1 MEGSDGGGRQKGVQ
15 RTSVQ
20 PRPLKK
26 IRSPDRRHHYSSTST
41 SSSSSSSQCSSNSNP
56 VSSSFSGPPVSS
68 SSTLYSK
75 PIFPFASA
83 GSSRAVV
90 DPTLSPPARSSLH
103 HQPPPW
109 QQQQMISFGR
119 HHPHQ
124 IRTYPPSPPFMTT
137 EEAASTQQQLQH
149 RVYQEQYL
157 LRYWS
162 EALNLN
168 PRARMVMAMSRPLH
182 PSSLCPRPLLPP
194 IPTPAK
200 LYRGVRQRHWGKWV
214 AEIRLP
220 RNRSR
225 LWLGT
230 FNTAEEAALA
240 YDREAFKL
248 RGENAKL
255 NFPHLF
261 LGTGGGSGDRGG
273 ASCSS
278 SSSSPPATP
287 EEARPQTIH
296 HQLQPRPP
304 PPVAFETAGVT
315 ATVIGSSS
323 SGDGS
328 ASGLDESGGSEPTAP
343 ETTTPE
349 MVWGNTAAAAEE
361 WFSTWGPGSSIWDDI
376 DGANSLLL
384 HSRFTS
390 FADMDPSNAA
400 PPSSA
405 ATTTASPDAD
415 ASSTAGPGPSSSVF
429 LWKE

>member
-1 MEGSDGGGRQKGVQ
+1 MEGRDGGGRQKGVE
-15 RTSVQ
+15 RTSVP
-20 PRPLKK
+20 PRLLKK
-26 IRSPDRRHHYSSTST
+26 IRSPDRRHHSSSTST
-41 SSSSSSSQCSSNSNP
+41 SSSSS
-56 VSSSFSGPPVSS
+56 
-68 SSTLYSK
+68 

-90 DPTLSPPARSSLH
+90 DPTLSPPARSR
-103 HQPPPW
+103 

-119 HHPHQ
+119 YHPHQ
-124 IRTYPPSPPFMTT
+124 IRTYRPSPP
-137 EEAASTQQQLQH
+137 EEAAATQQQLQH
-149 RVYQEQYL
+149 RVYPEQYL

-168 PRARMVMAMSRPLH
+168 PRARM
-182 PSSLCPRPLLPP
+182 PRPLLPP

-248 RGENAKL
+248 RGANAKL

-287 EEARPQTIH
+287 EEARPETIH
-296 HQLQPRPP
+296 HQLQPPP
-304 PPVAFETAGVT
+304 SPPVA
-315 ATVIGSSS
+315 S
-323 SGDGS
+323 
-328 ASGLDESGGSEPTAP
+328 P
-343 ETTTPE
+343 ETPTPANPQPHE

-400 PPSSA
+400 PPPSA

-415 ASSTAGPGPSSSVF
+415 ASSTPAPGSSSLF

>member
-1 MEGSDGGGRQKGVQ
+1 MEGRDGGGRQKGVE
-15 RTSVQ
+15 RTSVP
-20 PRPLKK
+20 PRLLKK
-26 IRSPDRRHHYSSTST
+26 IRSPDRRHHSSSTST
-41 SSSSSSSQCSSNSNP
+41 SSSSSSSRS
-56 VSSSFSGPPVSS
+56 PVSS
-68 SSTLYSK
+68 SSTSYSK

-119 HHPHQ
+119 YHPHQ
-124 IRTYPPSPPFMTT
+124 IRTYRPSPP
-137 EEAASTQQQLQH
+137 EEAAATQQQLQH
-149 RVYQEQYL
+149 RVYPEQYL

-168 PRARMVMAMSRPLH
+168 PRARMVMAMSRPLY

-248 RGENAKL
+248 RGANAKL

-287 EEARPQTIH
+287 EEARPETIH
-296 HQLQPRPP
+296 HQLQPPP
-304 PPVAFETAGVT
+304 SPPVAFETAG
-315 ATVIGSSS
+315 
-323 SGDGS
+323 
-328 ASGLDESGGSEPTAP
+328 AP
-343 ETTTPE
+343 ETPTPANPQPHE

-400 PPSSA
+400 PPPSA
-405 ATTTASPDAD
+405 ATTTASPDA
-415 ASSTAGPGPSSSVF
+415 PGSSSLF

>member
-1 MEGSDGGGRQKGVQ
+1 
-15 RTSVQ
+15 
-20 PRPLKK
+20 
-26 IRSPDRRHHYSSTST
+26 
-41 SSSSSSSQCSSNSNP
+41 
-56 VSSSFSGPPVSS
+56 
-68 SSTLYSK
+68 
-75 PIFPFASA
+75 
-83 GSSRAVV
+83 
-90 DPTLSPPARSSLH
+90 
-103 HQPPPW
+103 
-109 QQQQMISFGR
+109 
-119 HHPHQ
+119 
-124 IRTYPPSPPFMTT
+124 
-137 EEAASTQQQLQH
+137 
-149 RVYQEQYL
+149 
-157 LRYWS
+157 
-162 EALNLN
+162 
-168 PRARMVMAMSRPLH
+168 MAMSRPLY
-182 PSSLCPRPLLPP
+182 PSTLCPRPLLAP

-273 ASCSS
+273 GGASCSS

-287 EEARPQTIH
+287 DEARPQTIN
-296 HQLQPRPP
+296 HQLQPQPT

-315 ATVIGSSS
+315 PTVIGSSS

-328 ASGLDESGGSEPTAP
+328 ASGLDESGGPEPTAP
-343 ETTTPE
+343 ETTPATPQPHE
-349 MVWGNTAAAAEE
+349 MVWGNTAAATEA

-376 DGANSLLL
+376 DEANSLLL
-384 HSRFTS
+384 RSRFTS

-400 PPSSA
+400 PPSSS
-405 ATTTASPDAD
+405 ATTTASQDAA
-415 ASSTAGPGPSSSVF
+415 ASSTAPAPGSSSLF

>member
-1 MEGSDGGGRQKGVQ
+1 
-15 RTSVQ
+15 
-20 PRPLKK
+20 
-26 IRSPDRRHHYSSTST
+26 
-41 SSSSSSSQCSSNSNP
+41 
-56 VSSSFSGPPVSS
+56 
-68 SSTLYSK
+68 
-75 PIFPFASA
+75 
-83 GSSRAVV
+83 
-90 DPTLSPPARSSLH
+90 
-103 HQPPPW
+103 
-109 QQQQMISFGR
+109 MISFGR
-119 HHPHQ
+119 YHPHQ
-124 IRTYPPSPPFMTT
+124 IRTYRPSPP
-137 EEAASTQQQLQH
+137 EEAAATQQQLQH
-149 RVYQEQYL
+149 RVYPEQYL

-168 PRARMVMAMSRPLH
+168 PRARMVMAMSRPLY

-248 RGENAKL
+248 RGANAKL

-287 EEARPQTIH
+287 EEARPETIH
-296 HQLQPRPP
+296 HQLQPPP
-304 PPVAFETAGVT
+304 SPPVAFETAGVT
-315 ATVIGSSS
+315 AAVI
-323 SGDGS
+323 GS
-328 ASGLDESGGSEPTAP
+328 ASGLDESGGSEPAAP
-343 ETTTPE
+343 ETPTPANPQPHE

-400 PPSSA
+400 PPPSA

-415 ASSTAGPGPSSSVF
+415 ASSTPAPGSSSLF